1 MRPAHGHRHRFGREQ
16 RILRRR
22 EFDAV
27 FRQPSVR
34 VSAPPL
40 WLAARPSDAEAARL
54 GLVVG
59 KNMLR
64 RAVDRNRAKRAIRE
78 SFRRCQG
85 LPPVDIVV
93 RVVESRPVAVADADR
108 LFHAL
113 RRRLSRRKGV
123 RLAG

>member
-1 MRPAHGHRHRFGREQ
+1 MRPANQHHHRYGRD
-16 RILRRR
+16 RRLLRRR

-27 FRQPSVR
+27 FGRPSMR

-40 WLAARPSDAEAARL
+40 WLAARPNEGMAARL

-59 KNMLR
+59 KKVLR

-78 SFRRCQG
+78 SFRLTQG
-85 LPPVDIVV
+85 LPPLDIVV
-93 RVVESRPVAVADADR
+93 RVVESRPVAAADADR
-108 LFHAL
+108 LFRAL
-113 RRRLSRRKGV
+113 QRRLSRRKGV

>member
-1 MRPAHGHRHRFGREQ
+1 MPLTNRHRHRYGRD
-16 RILRRR
+16 RRLLRRR

-27 FRQPSVR
+27 FGQPSMR

-40 WLAARPSDAEAARL
+40 WLAVRPNDAQAARL

-59 KNMLR
+59 KKILP

-78 SFRRCQG
+78 SFRLAQR
-85 LPPVDIVV
+85 LPPLDIVV
-93 RVVESRPVAVADADR
+93 RVVEPGPVSVADAERIFAVLRQR
-108 LFHAL
+108 LA
-113 RRRLSRRKGV
+113 RRKGV